1 MARKTPLLA
10 SKTLVF
16 AALGTLAVLTL
27 AWLLLLDEPPATPSG
42 GGAPVSLDGGAPE
55 SGEQLPAAATGDGAP
70 DGRPS
75 GRERVEPEPAPP
87 QGPEHIAVRVF
98 DVDRGEPVVAFQ
110 VTVLPAG
117 SAPPSER
124 LGEAPPEPFH
134 LKGGIA
140 TLKRPPGTYDVVI
153 QAPGYLPGELIGV
166 VVPATLGRPHDV
178 PLSRGAGIAGMV
190 LGPDGLARPGL
201 DVFLELVRLS
211 DPLDTPPRV
220 TITKSGADGGFS
232 FSPLPNGEYAVT
244 ALEMRN
250 TDDRVSGIRV
260 YGSPTQ
266 VVIRLLPRHQV
277 TLKVEDLRGRPVG
290 GAMVE
295 VSGSG
300 SIQTA
305 TSNPAGL
312 VVVDNVTDG
321 TYAVRVLSDGY
332 RELQQEIE
340 LSGGTGQHLHWLRL
354 EPADPGEG

>member
-1 MARKTPLLA
+1 MPRSTTSKTPLLA
-10 SKTLVF
+10 G
-16 AALGTLAVLTL
+16 LGTVAVLVL
-27 AWLLLLDEPPATPSG
+27 AWLVLLDDPPAAPSG
-42 GGAPVSLDGGAPE
+42 GGAPVNLVNGPGG
-55 SGEQLPAAATGDGAP
+55 GGGQLPAAATGGAP
-70 DGRPS
+70 ADGRPS
-75 GRERVEPEPAPP
+75 GRERVAPEPAPP
-87 QGPEHIAVRVF
+87 RGPEHIAVRVF
-98 DVDRGEPVVAFQ
+98 DVDRGKPVVAFQ

-117 SAPPSER
+117 SVPPVER

-140 TLKRPPGTYDVVI
+140 TLKRPPGTYDVVV
-153 QAPGYLPGELIGV
+153 QAPGYLPGELSGV
-166 VVPATLGRPHDV
+166 VVPASLGRPHDV

-201 DVFLELVRLS
+201 DVFLELVRLA
-211 DPLDTPPRV
+211 DPLATPPRA
-220 TITKSGADGGFS
+220 TLTKSGADGGFS
-232 FSPLPNGEYAVT
+232 FSPLPDGEYAVT
-244 ALEMRN
+244 ALEMGN
-250 TDDRVSGIRV
+250 TDDRISGIRV
-260 YGSPTQ
+260 YGSPTK
-266 VVIRLLPRHQV
+266 VVIHLLPRHLV

-295 VSGSG
+295 VSGGG

-312 VVVDNVTDG
+312 VVIDNVTDG

-354 EPADPGEG
+354 EPVAPGEG